1 MILKMSKEDLSIIS
15 PDFEDKVLNASDPN
29 DLKDLTQ
36 LFNFNQAKKNLL
48 RLQKL
53 SILNDGVVS
62 KIERRLL
69 ERPDDFS
76 NRELLDYLQVI
87 NSVLDK
93 QSKSQ
98 DDVLDKPMITYQ
110 QNNQVNVNI
119 ANDLTRESR
128 DKITNLISE
137 ILNAG
142 NLENLQILEN
152 IEENNGEE

>member
-1 MILKMSKEDLSIIS
+1 MSKENLSIIS
-15 PDFEDKVLNASDPN
+15 PDFEDKVLNAGDPN

-53 SILNDGVVS
+53 SVLNDDVVS

-69 ERPDDFS
+69 ERPDNFS
-76 NRELLDYLQVI
+76 NKDLLDYLQVI
-87 NSVLDK
+87 NNVLDK

-128 DKITNLISE
+128 DKITDLISE
-137 ILNAG
+137 ILNSG
-142 NLENLQILEN
+142 NLEDLQILEN
-152 IEENNGEE
+152 IEENDDEE

>member
-1 MILKMSKEDLSIIS
+1 MSKENLSIIS
-15 PDFEDKVLNASDPN
+15 PDFEDKVLNAGDPN

-53 SILNDGVVS
+53 SVLNDDVVS

-76 NRELLDYLQVI
+76 NKDLLDYLQVI
-87 NSVLDK
+87 NNVLDK

-128 DKITNLISE
+128 DKITDLISE
-137 ILNAG
+137 ILNFG
-142 NLENLQILEN
+142 NLEDLQILEN
-152 IEENNGEE
+152 IEENDDEK

>member
-1 MILKMSKEDLSIIS
+1 MSKENLSIIS
-15 PDFEDKVLNASDPN
+15 PDFEDKVLNAGDPN

-53 SILNDGVVS
+53 SILNDDVVS

-76 NRELLDYLQVI
+76 NKDLLDYLQVI
-87 NSVLDK
+87 NNVLDK

-128 DKITNLISE
+128 DKITDLISE
-137 ILNAG
+137 ILNSG

-152 IEENNGEE
+152 IEENDDEE

>member
-1 MILKMSKEDLSIIS
+1 MSKENLSIIS
-15 PDFEDKVLNASDPN
+15 PDFEDKVLNAGDPN

-53 SILNDGVVS
+53 SVLNDDVVS

-76 NRELLDYLQVI
+76 NRDLLDYLQVI
-87 NSVLDK
+87 NNVLDK

-128 DKITNLISE
+128 DKITDLISE
-137 ILNAG
+137 ILNSG
-142 NLENLQILEN
+142 NLEDLQILEN
-152 IEENNGEE
+152 IEENDDEE

>member
-1 MILKMSKEDLSIIS
+1 MSKENLSIIS
-15 PDFEDKVLNASDPN
+15 PDFEDRVLNAGDPN

-53 SILNDGVVS
+53 SVLNDDVVS

-76 NRELLDYLQVI
+76 NKDLLDYLQVI
-87 NSVLDK
+87 NNVLDK

-128 DKITNLISE
+128 DKITDLISE
-137 ILNAG
+137 ILNSG
-142 NLENLQILEN
+142 NLEDLQILEN
-152 IEENNGEE
+152 IEENDDEE

>member
-1 MILKMSKEDLSIIS
+1 MSKENLSIIQ

-53 SILNDGVVS
+53 SILNDDVVS

-76 NRELLDYLQVI
+76 NEELLDYLQVI

-137 ILNAG
+137 ILNSG

>member
-1 MILKMSKEDLSIIS
+1 MSKEDLSIIS

-137 ILNAG
+137 ILNSG
-142 NLENLQILEN
+142 NLEDLQILEN
-152 IEENNGEE
+152 IEENDDEE

>member
-1 MILKMSKEDLSIIS
+1 MSKENLSIIS
-15 PDFEDKVLNASDPN
+15 PDFEDKVLNAGDPN

-53 SILNDGVVS
+53 SILNDDVVS
-62 KIERRLL
+62 KMERRLS

-76 NRELLDYLQVI
+76 NKDLLDYLQVI
-87 NSVLDK
+87 NNVLDK

-128 DKITNLISE
+128 DKITDLISE
-137 ILNAG
+137 ILNSG

-152 IEENNGEE
+152 IEENDDEE

>member
-1 MILKMSKEDLSIIS
+1 MSKENLSIIS
-15 PDFEDKVLNASDPN
+15 PDFEDKVLNAGDPN

-53 SILNDGVVS
+53 SVLNDDVVS

-76 NRELLDYLQVI
+76 NKDLLDYLQVI
-87 NSVLDK
+87 NNVLDK

-128 DKITNLISE
+128 DKITDLISE
-137 ILNAG
+137 ILNSG
-142 NLENLQILEN
+142 NLEDLQILEN
-152 IEENNGEE
+152 IEENDDEE

>member
-1 MILKMSKEDLSIIS
+1 MSKENLSIIS
-15 PDFEDKVLNASDPN
+15 PDFEDKVLNAGDPN

-53 SILNDGVVS
+53 SILNDDVVS

-76 NRELLDYLQVI
+76 NKELLDYLQVI

-137 ILNAG
+137 ILNSG

>member
-1 MILKMSKEDLSIIS
+1 MSKENLSIIS
-15 PDFEDKVLNASDPN
+15 PDFEDKVLNAGDPN

-53 SILNDGVVS
+53 SILNDDVVS

-76 NRELLDYLQVI
+76 NKDLLDYLQVI
-87 NSVLDK
+87 NNVLDK

-128 DKITNLISE
+128 DKITDLISE
-137 ILNAG
+137 ILNSG

-152 IEENNGEE
+152 IEENDGEE

>member
-1 MILKMSKEDLSIIS
+1 MSKENLSIIS
-15 PDFEDKVLNASDPN
+15 PDFEDKVLNAGDPN

-53 SILNDGVVS
+53 SILNDDVVS
-62 KIERRLL
+62 KIERRLS

-76 NRELLDYLQVI
+76 NKDLLDYLQVI
-87 NSVLDK
+87 NNVLDK

-128 DKITNLISE
+128 DKITDLISE
-137 ILNAG
+137 ILNSG

-152 IEENNGEE
+152 IEENDGEE

>member
-1 MILKMSKEDLSIIS
+1 MSKENLSIIS
-15 PDFEDKVLNASDPN
+15 PDFEDKVLNAGDPN

-53 SILNDGVVS
+53 SILNDDVVS
-62 KIERRLL
+62 KIERRLS

-76 NRELLDYLQVI
+76 NKDLLDYLQVI
-87 NSVLDK
+87 NNVLDK

-137 ILNAG
+137 ILNSG

-152 IEENNGEE
+152 IEENDGEE

>member
-1 MILKMSKEDLSIIS
+1 MSKENLSIIS
-15 PDFEDKVLNASDPN
+15 PDFEDKVLNAGDPN

-53 SILNDGVVS
+53 SILNDDVVS
-62 KIERRLL
+62 KIERRLQ

-76 NRELLDYLQVI
+76 NNDLLDYLQVI
-87 NSVLDK
+87 NNVLDK

-128 DKITNLISE
+128 DKITDLISE
-137 ILNAG
+137 ILNSG

-152 IEENNGEE
+152 IEENDGEE

>member
-1 MILKMSKEDLSIIS
+1 MSKEDLSIIS

>member
-1 MILKMSKEDLSIIS
+1 MSKENLSIIS
-15 PDFEDKVLNASDPN
+15 PDFEDKVLNAGDPN

-53 SILNDGVVS
+53 SVLNDDVVS

-76 NRELLDYLQVI
+76 NKDLLDYLQVI
-87 NSVLDK
+87 NNVLDK

-128 DKITNLISE
+128 DKITDLISE
-137 ILNAG
+137 ILNSG

-152 IEENNGEE
+152 IEENDEE

>member
-1 MILKMSKEDLSIIS
+1 MSKENLSIIS
-15 PDFEDKVLNASDPN
+15 PDFEDKVLNAGDPN

-53 SILNDGVVS
+53 SVLNDDVVS

-76 NRELLDYLQVI
+76 NKDLLDYLQVI
-87 NSVLDK
+87 NNVLDK

-128 DKITNLISE
+128 DKITGLISE
-137 ILNAG
+137 ILNSG
-142 NLENLQILEN
+142 NLEDLQILEN
-152 IEENNGEE
+152 IEENDDEE

>member
-1 MILKMSKEDLSIIS
+1 MSKENLSIIS
-15 PDFEDKVLNASDPN
+15 PDFEDKVLNAGDPN

-53 SILNDGVVS
+53 SILNDDVVS
-62 KIERRLL
+62 KIERRLQ

-76 NRELLDYLQVI
+76 NKDLLDYLQVI
-87 NSVLDK
+87 NNVLDK

-137 ILNAG
+137 ILNSG

-152 IEENNGEE
+152 IEENDDEE

>member
-1 MILKMSKEDLSIIS
+1 MSKENLSIIS
-15 PDFEDKVLNASDPN
+15 PDFEDKVLNAGDPN

-53 SILNDGVVS
+53 SVLNDDVVS

-76 NRELLDYLQVI
+76 NKDLLDYLQVI
-87 NSVLDK
+87 NNVLDK

-128 DKITNLISE
+128 DKITDLISE
-137 ILNAG
+137 ILNSG
-142 NLENLQILEN
+142 NLEDLQILEN
-152 IEENNGEE
+152 IEKNDDEE

>member
-1 MILKMSKEDLSIIS
+1 MSKENLSIIS
-15 PDFEDKVLNASDPN
+15 PDFEDKVLNAGDPN

-53 SILNDGVVS
+53 SVLNDDVVS

-76 NRELLDYLQVI
+76 NKDLLDYLQVI
-87 NSVLDK
+87 NNVLDK

-128 DKITNLISE
+128 DKITDLISE
-137 ILNAG
+137 ILNSG
-142 NLENLQILEN
+142 NLEDLQILEN
-152 IEENNGEE
+152 IEENDAEE

>member
-1 MILKMSKEDLSIIS
+1 MSKENLSIIS
-15 PDFEDKVLNASDPN
+15 PDFEDKVLNAGDPN

-53 SILNDGVVS
+53 SILNDDVVS
-62 KIERRLL
+62 KIERRLQ

-76 NRELLDYLQVI
+76 NKDLLDYLQVI
-87 NSVLDK
+87 NNVLDK

-128 DKITNLISE
+128 DKITDLISE
-137 ILNAG
+137 ILNSG
-142 NLENLQILEN
+142 NFENLQILEN
-152 IEENNGEE
+152 IEENDGEE

>member
-1 MILKMSKEDLSIIS
+1 MSKENLSIIS
-15 PDFEDKVLNASDPN
+15 PDFEDKVLNAGDPN

-53 SILNDGVVS
+53 SILNDDVVS
-62 KIERRLL
+62 KIERRLS

-76 NRELLDYLQVI
+76 NKDLLDYLQVI

-137 ILNAG
+137 ILNSG

>member
-1 MILKMSKEDLSIIS
+1 MSKENLSIIS
-15 PDFEDKVLNASDPN
+15 PDFEDKVLNAGDPN

-53 SILNDGVVS
+53 SVLNDDVVS

-76 NRELLDYLQVI
+76 NKDLLDYLQVI
-87 NSVLDK
+87 NNVLDK

-110 QNNQVNVNI
+110 QNNQVNVNM

-128 DKITNLISE
+128 DKITDLISE
-137 ILNAG
+137 ILNSD
-142 NLENLQILEN
+142 NLEDLQILEN
-152 IEENNGEE
+152 IEENDDEE

>member
-1 MILKMSKEDLSIIS
+1 MSKENLSIIS
-15 PDFEDKVLNASDPN
+15 PDFEDKVLNAGDPN

-53 SILNDGVVS
+53 SVLNDDVVS

-69 ERPDDFS
+69 ERPNDFS
-76 NRELLDYLQVI
+76 NKDLLDYLQVI
-87 NSVLDK
+87 NNVLDK

>member
-1 MILKMSKEDLSIIS
+1 MSKENLSIIS
-15 PDFEDKVLNASDPN
+15 PDFEDKVLNAGDPN

-53 SILNDGVVS
+53 SILNDDVVS
-62 KIERRLL
+62 KIERRLQ

-76 NRELLDYLQVI
+76 NKDLLDYLQVI
-87 NSVLDK
+87 NNVLDK

-128 DKITNLISE
+128 DKITDLISE
-137 ILNAG
+137 ILNSG

-152 IEENNGEE
+152 IEENDDEE

>member
-1 MILKMSKEDLSIIS
+1 MSKENLSIIS
-15 PDFEDKVLNASDPN
+15 PDFEDKVLNAGDPN

-53 SILNDGVVS
+53 SILNDDVVS
-62 KIERRLL
+62 KIERRLS

-76 NRELLDYLQVI
+76 NKDLLDYLQVI
-87 NSVLDK
+87 NNVLDK

-137 ILNAG
+137 ILNSG

-152 IEENNGEE
+152 IEENDDEE

>member
-1 MILKMSKEDLSIIS
+1 MSKENLSIIS
-15 PDFEDKVLNASDPN
+15 PDFEDKVLNAGDPN

-53 SILNDGVVS
+53 SILNDDVVS
-62 KIERRLL
+62 KIERRLQ

-76 NRELLDYLQVI
+76 NKDLLDYLQVI
-87 NSVLDK
+87 NNVLDK

-128 DKITNLISE
+128 DKITDLISE
-137 ILNAG
+137 ILNSG

-152 IEENNGEE
+152 IEENDGEE